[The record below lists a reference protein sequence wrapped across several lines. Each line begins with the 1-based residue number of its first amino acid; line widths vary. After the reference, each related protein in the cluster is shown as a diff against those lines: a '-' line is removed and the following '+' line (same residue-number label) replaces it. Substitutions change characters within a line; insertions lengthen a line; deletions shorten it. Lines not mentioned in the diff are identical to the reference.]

1 MEKRTAL
8 VLAMVLLLGLAMAC
22 APAPTPA
29 PPPVATATAAPPTAA
44 PKPTTA
50 PTTSAPAATTAPVAS
65 ASSSSSSAA
74 ASSAAPGTKVKLTVA
89 YSVLNPDP
97 VAFWVA
103 KDYGIFDKNGLD
115 VTLMFVDGG
124 TKTAQALIAKD
135 VQFASTAPSGAVAA
149 TAGGADLIMVGGFVN
164 VPNYDFVV
172 TPNIKSGADLKGKK
186 VAVSGLSG
194 SSYTAARIALREIFK
209 LDPDKDVNYIT
220 IGTEPEREAALV
232 AKQIDATVFNP
243 DLSIGAKKDGLVVLD
258 SLWDSNIPYQH
269 TGIVASKAY
278 LAANKDTT
286 DKFFRAVVQA
296 IGYIKDPK
304 NKEDVIKSISKYL
317 KNDDRQ
323 VLESGYARMS
333 QKILQCAPYAT
344 VEGMKTIVDETKS
357 AKEAGLTPEKMVD
370 NSFVKALDDSG
381 FVKANC
387 Q

>member
-1 MEKRTAL
+1 MKKRMTLAL
-8 VLAMVLLLGLAMAC
+8 VLVLLLGLIAC
-22 APAPTPA
+22 APVAAPVP
-29 PPPVATATAAPPTAA
+29 TAAPPTAA
-44 PKPTTA
+44 PQPTTA
-50 PTTSAPAATTAPVAS
+50 PAASAPASATS
-65 ASSSSSSAA
+65 ASTAASSAA
-74 ASSAAPGTKVKLTVA
+74 ASGPKVKLNVA

-103 KDYGIFDKNGLD
+103 KDYGLFDKNGLD
-115 VTLMFVDGG
+115 VTLVFIDGG

-172 TPNIKSGADLKGKK
+172 QPSIKSGADLKGKK
-186 VAVSGLSG
+186 IAVSGLSG

-232 AKQIDATVFNP
+232 AKQIDGTVFNP
-243 DLSIGAKKDGLVVLD
+243 DLSIGAKKNGLVVLD

-278 LAANKDTT
+278 VAANKDTT
-286 DKFFRAVVQA
+286 DKFFRAIVQG
-296 IGYIKDPK
+296 IGYLKDPK
-304 NKEDVIKSISKYL
+304 NKEDVIKSLSKYL
-317 KNDDRQ
+317 KNDDREI
-323 VLESGYARMS
+323 LESGYTRMS

-344 VEGMKTIVDETKS
+344 VEGMKTIVDETKT
-357 AKEAGLTPEKMVD
+357 AKDAGLTPDKMVD

-387 Q
+387 K

>member
-1 MEKRTAL
+1 MKKRTAL
-8 VLAMVLLLGLAMAC
+8 AFLMVLLLGLIAC
-22 APAPTPA
+22 APAPTPV
-29 PPPVATATAAPPTAA
+29 PTAAPPTAA

-50 PTTSAPAATTAPVAS
+50 PATSAPVAPTAPTVAAATAAPT
-65 ASSSSSSAA
+65 AA
-74 ASSAAPGTKVKLTVA
+74 AAGPKVKLNVA

-103 KDYGIFDKNGLD
+103 KDYGVFDKNGLD
-115 VTLMFVDGG
+115 VTLLFVDGG

-172 TPNIKSGADLKGKK
+172 TPNIKTGADLKGKK

-243 DLSIGAKKDGLVVLD
+243 DLSIGAKKQGLVVLD

-286 DKFFRAVVQA
+286 DKFFRAVIQA
-296 IGYIKDPK
+296 VGYIKDPK
-304 NKEDVIKSISKYL
+304 NKEDVIKSMSKYL
-317 KNDDRQ
+317 KNDDRD
-323 VLESGYARMS
+323 VLESGYVRMS

-344 VEGMKTIVDETKS
+344 VDGMKTIVDETKT
-357 AKEAGLTPEKMVD
+357 AKDAGLTPEKMVD

-381 FVKANC
+381 FIKANC
-387 Q
+387 K